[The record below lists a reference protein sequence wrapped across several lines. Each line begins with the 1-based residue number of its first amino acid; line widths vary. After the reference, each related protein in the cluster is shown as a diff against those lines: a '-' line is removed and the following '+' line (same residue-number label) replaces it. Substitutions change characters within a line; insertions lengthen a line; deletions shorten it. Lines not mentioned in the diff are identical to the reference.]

1 MSEIMIKWRL
11 NDFTKSGFANLL
23 RPFENSLD
31 DIIKTT
37 RAFGIATKAHI
48 GQFRD
53 ENKAEP
59 YINHPLRVAL
69 ILTEELHKYDVDLI
83 CAALLHDTIEKSG
96 SKNNDNTVSED
107 HLKEFGES
115 VYSIVHAVTK
125 PKIREAEREK
135 LLDDYFQNI
144 RKGSEAIRYV
154 KIADQLDNIR
164 SLRNSNHK
172 DKVLRY
178 KEETQKYVVPI
189 AQKTDE
195 KLVFKLSLALYEVR

>member
-1 MSEIMIKWRL
+1 MMKWRL

-31 DIIKTT
+31 DIIKAT

-83 CAALLHDTIEKSG
+83 CAALLHDVIEKSG
-96 SKNNDNTVSED
+96 HNGSITED
-107 HLKEFGES
+107 QIKKESGEY
-115 VYSIVHAVTK
+115 VYNIVRALTK
-125 PKIREAEREK
+125 PKMIHTEREK
-135 LLDDYFQNI
+135 LLNEYFQTI
-144 RKGSEAIRYV
+144 KTASQAIRYV
-154 KIADQLDNIR
+154 KLADELDNIR
-164 SLRNSNHK
+164 SLKNSVHK

-178 KEETQKYVVPI
+178 KQEAERYIVPI
-189 AQKTDE
+189 AERTDE
-195 KLVFKLSLALYEVR
+195 KLIFKLSIALYELK

>member
-1 MSEIMIKWRL
+1 MSETMMKWRL

-83 CAALLHDTIEKSG
+83 CAALLHDVIEKSDHNG
-96 SKNNDNTVSED
+96 SITED
-107 HLKEFGES
+107 QIKKESGEY
-115 VYSIVHAVTK
+115 VYNIVRALTK
-125 PKIREAEREK
+125 PKMIHTEREK
-135 LLDDYFQNI
+135 LLNEYFQTI
-144 RKGSEAIRYV
+144 KTASQAIRYV
-154 KIADQLDNIR
+154 KLADELDNIR
-164 SLRNSNHK
+164 SLKNSVHK

-178 KEETQKYVVPI
+178 KQEAERYIVPI
-189 AQKTDE
+189 AERTDE
-195 KLVFKLSLALYEVR
+195 KLIFKFSIALYELK

>member
-1 MSEIMIKWRL
+1 MKWRL

-37 RAFGIATKAHI
+37 RAFGIATKAHR

-83 CAALLHDTIEKSG
+83 CAALLHDVIEKSG
-96 SKNNDNTVSED
+96 HNGSITED
-107 HLKEFGES
+107 QIKKESGEY
-115 VYSIVHAVTK
+115 VYNIVRALTK
-125 PKIREAEREK
+125 PKMIHTEREK
-135 LLDDYFQNI
+135 LLNEYFQTV
-144 RKGSEAIRYV
+144 KTASQAIRYV
-154 KIADQLDNIR
+154 KLADELDNIR
-164 SLRNSNHK
+164 SLKNSVHK

-178 KEETQKYVVPI
+178 KQEAERYIVPI
-189 AQKTDE
+189 AERTDE
-195 KLVFKLSLALYEVR
+195 KLIFKLSIALYELK